1 MDTDIDARA
10 KVEED
15 LRQSIAKG
23 DVVPYFQPL
32 VDLGNGEL
40 RGFEVLSR
48 WNHPTRGTVQPTEF
62 IPIAESS
69 GQIGALT
76 MSVLRAACIGAR
88 DLPDHLSIAINVAPQ
103 QIQDE
108 WLAPGIL
115 AILSET
121 GFPPHRLDVELT
133 EHALVTDLAS
143 AKRVIS
149 SLKSVGIKIALDDF
163 GTGYSSLCYLSELPF
178 DKIKIDRSF
187 IKALHERPES
197 AKVVNAIVGLGRSL
211 GVLTIA
217 EGVETEREAAFL
229 REIGC
234 PVAQGYLYSMPV
246 PANELESL
254 VARLTAPAPRA
265 RRRLG
270 PHFSGS
276 RFKLA
281 SARCAR

>member
-1 MDTDIDARA
+1 MTI
-10 KVEED
+10 
-15 LRQSIAKG
+15 LRSACKAAL
-23 DVVPYFQPL
+23 PL
-32 VDLGNGEL
+32 AD
-40 RGFEVLSR
+40 
-48 WNHPTRGTVQPTEF
+48 
-62 IPIAESS
+62 
-69 GQIGALT
+69 
-76 MSVLRAACIGAR
+76 
-88 DLPDHLSIAINVAPQ
+88 DLSIAVNVAPQ

-115 AILSET
+115 AILNET
-121 GFPPHRLDVELT
+121 GFPPHRLEVELT

-187 IKALHERPES
+187 IKTLHEREES

-211 GVLTIA
+211 GVTTIA

-234 PVAQGYLYSMPV
+234 TVAQGFLYSTPV
-246 PANELESL
+246 PASELQAL
-254 VARLTAPAPRA
+254 VASLSATPHTRA
-265 RRRLG
+265 V
-270 PHFSGS
+270 
-276 RFKLA
+276 A
-281 SARCAR
+281 